1 MTLLH
6 EEYNSERKAQRNN
19 SKSLAQ
25 ISMNERKSD
34 LLEKKI
40 EKKDIIEKNRV
51 LHQSQMQKLKRDQKI
66 LEAQLKEVKQE
77 TCDIAKKQAQ
87 IFK

>member
-1 MTLLH
+1 MKKHIMTLLH

-66 LEAQLKEVKQE
+66 LEAVSWNI
-77 TCDIAKKQAQ
+77 TI
-87 IFK
+87 IFSSV